1 MEAETPPSARRVDG
15 TPASRI
21 RESGPP
27 RRRTRD
33 VATAAHC
40 LPSGLSP
47 SVQEFHLV
55 NRPLAAD
62 GSRTVTA
69 GSDFHR
75 PRSALTSLVRAQ
87 CAMSISAGGRR
98 PPCGLAHP
106 PSTDPGS
113 WPPVPAPRG
122 ADSPPRPFPNRGH
135 GPRPPGS
142 AGASPADAPK
152 PPQPPTTG
160 PTAEGTPGLRS
171 TSRRTPLRRPCDAG
185 TPQKG
190 HGPGRDTRT
199 HQPPTP
205 RRPPQPLAAGPP
217 RPCHRWGSGT
227 PDEARPRP
235 PGNPDASVTGRPKAP
250 QVGRHLAVW
259 GPVSGGAEGLPSVRG
274 GGGRYPWAMLSSCST
289 AGRSAH
295 RSPPGGAWSSSTAAR
310 ASRSPASAAAW
321 TMSLAA

>member
-113 WPPVPAPRG
+113 WPPVPAPG

-135 GPRPPGS
+135 GPRPPRQRGHFIRRRPET
-142 AGASPADAPK
+142 ATTADRGDPGTPEHIPPSPPPPPVRRGDAPEG
-152 PPQPPTTG
+152 PRPRPRHPDASATHAPEATAATRRG
-160 PTAEGTPGLRS
+160 PTP
-171 TSRRTPLRRPCDAG
+171 PLPSVGQRD
-185 TPQKG
+185 
-190 HGPGRDTRT
+190 PGRGT
-199 HQPPTP
+199 PPTP
-205 RRPPQPLAAGPP
+205 GQPGRFSHRPPEGATYGAARG
-217 RPCHRWGSGT
+217 
-227 PDEARPRP
+227 
-235 PGNPDASVTGRPKAP
+235 
-250 QVGRHLAVW
+250 LAVW
-259 GPVSGGAEGLPSVRG
+259 GPVSGGAGACRPFGEE
-274 GGGRYPWAMLSSCST
+274 GGRYPWAMLSSCST

-295 RSPPGGAWSSSTAAR
+295 RSPPGGAWSLSTAAR

>member
-1 MEAETPPSARRVDG
+1 MEAETPPSVRRVDG
-15 TPASRI
+15 TPTSRI

-113 WPPVPAPRG
+113 WPPVPAPG

-142 AGASPADAPK
+142 AGTSSADAPEA
-152 PPQPPTTG
+152 TAATRRG
-160 PTAEGTPGLRS
+160 PTPAPAIGG
-171 TSRRTPLRRPCDAG
+171 
-185 TPQKG
+185 
-190 HGPGRDTRT
+190 
-199 HQPPTP
+199 
-205 RRPPQPLAAGPP
+205 AAGPRTRHAPDP
-217 RPCHRWGSGT
+217 RATRTLQSPA
-227 PDEARPRP
+227 ARR
-235 PGNPDASVTGRPKAP
+235 
-250 QVGRHLAVW
+250 RHIW
-259 GPVSGGAEGLPSVRG
+259 GGAGPCGVGAGFGRGGGLPSARG

-295 RSPPGGAWSSSTAAR
+295 RSPPGGAWSLSTAAR

>member
-113 WPPVPAPRG
+113 WPPVPAPGGRIPHPAPSRTG
-122 ADSPPRPFPNRGH
+122 GTAPGPPAARALH
-135 GPRPPGS
+135 
-142 AGASPADAPK
+142 
-152 PPQPPTTG
+152 PPTPRTATTADRG
-160 PTAEGTPGLRS
+160 PHRRGTPGLRS
-171 TSRRTPLRRPCDAG
+171 TSRPLRRPCDAG

-190 HGPGRDTRT
+190 HDPGHDPRT
-199 HQPPTP
+199 LQPPTP
-205 RRPPQPLAAGPP
+205 RRPRSHSPRAHPP
-217 RPCHRWGSGT
+217 PPSMGQRA
-227 PDEARPRP
+227 PDEARPRL

-250 QVGRHLAVW
+250 HMGRRGALRC
-259 GPVSGGAEGLPSVRG
+259 GGRFRAGRRACRPFGEV
-274 GGGRYPWAMLSSCST
+274 GGRYPWAMLSSCST

-295 RSPPGGAWSSSTAAR
+295 RSPPGGAWSLSTAAR